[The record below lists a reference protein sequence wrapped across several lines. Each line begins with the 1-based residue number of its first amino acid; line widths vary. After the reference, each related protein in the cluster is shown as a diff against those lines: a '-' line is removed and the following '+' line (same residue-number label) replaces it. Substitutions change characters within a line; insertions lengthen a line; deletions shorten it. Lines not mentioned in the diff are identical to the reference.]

1 MQLSELLDSLDCST
15 MHIIKN
21 GLEDREFSGATLL
34 SSKMASTLEDA
45 EVVFFSPASYFNM
58 LPEELRHDRAF
69 FLYLNEPVKPLSGTS
84 FVATV
89 YEYDSWL
96 RAFEA
101 VAQEF
106 RLLQK
111 HKEQVI
117 GLTGLINDDAP
128 LHKVLDVASEIMGAP
143 ASVMDNSYTFLAVS
157 SNFPEFAA
165 HGEEKTSKTL
175 PSDAFALLKSK
186 GLLNP
191 NRDLG
196 LVVFDWNDAE
206 GNTYTNHFVPVKS
219 GDDIIGSLS
228 FLTKGGARL
237 RPSRANM
244 LPTLAQL
251 VSLQLQRSESFVL
264 NKTLFYAHIFKVLQG
279 GEAPKDADRLA
290 EQFSL
295 FSYKLKRYLQVFY
308 VDLSRH
314 YLPITEVEPLADQL
328 KRQITNS
335 VYTFTKTGIIFLAS
349 TDEPSDEGSCRS
361 EGIERALGTRDIL
374 IGVSDVFTDP
384 SHFPYHL
391 AEAERAIG
399 TATRLGRQGRIAS
412 HSKLILDEALF
423 AIDDPQT
430 LYGCQFAPVLRLL
443 EADKGGKG
451 GLMQTLWCYLE
462 NPDHPAEVASR
473 LFIHKNTLYFRLDK
487 IRKIMG
493 CDFRDGETIA
503 KIILTFHVLH
513 QQNVF
518 KPVGSDLGNLE
529 YD

>member
-1 MQLSELLDSLDCST
+1 MQLSELLNSLDCST
-15 MHIIKN
+15 IHTVKQ
-21 GLEDREFSGATLL
+21 GLEDREFSGTTLL
-34 SSKMASTLEDA
+34 SGKMASTLEDA

-58 LPEELRHDRAF
+58 LPEQLRCDRAF
-69 FLYLNEPVKPLSGTS
+69 FLYLNEPVKPLSGSS
-84 FVATV
+84 FVATI
-89 YEYDSWL
+89 YEYDEWL
-96 RAFEA
+96 HAFET

-117 GLTGLINDDAP
+117 GLTKLINDDAS
-128 LHKVLDVASEIMGAP
+128 LQKVLDVASEIMGAP

-157 SNFPEFAA
+157 SNFPEFVA

-196 LVVFDWNDAE
+196 LVVFDWSDEA

-219 GDDIIGSLS
+219 GSDIVGSLS
-228 FLTKGGARL
+228 FLTKDGSRL
-237 RPSRANM
+237 RQSRANM
-244 LPTLAQL
+244 LPALAQL
-251 VSLQLQRSESFVL
+251 ISLQLQRSESFVL
-264 NKTLFYAHIFKVLQG
+264 NKTLFYAHIFKVLQE
-279 GEAPKDADRLA
+279 GEAPRDAGKLA

-295 FSYKLKRYLQVFY
+295 FGYKLKRHLQVFY
-308 VDLSRH
+308 ADLSRQ
-314 YLPITEVEPLADQL
+314 YLPVAEVEPLAEQL

-349 TDEPSDEGSCRS
+349 TDEPADAGACRR
-361 EGIERALGTRDIL
+361 EGIERALGTRDVR
-374 IGVSDVFTDP
+374 IGVSGSFTDP
-384 SHFPYHL
+384 SHFPYRL
-391 AEAERAIG
+391 AEAERAIA
-399 TATRLGRQGRIAS
+399 TATRLGRQGRVDA
-412 HSKLILDEALF
+412 HSELIVDEALL
-423 AIDDPQT
+423 AIEDPQM

-462 NPDHPAEVASR
+462 DPEHPAEVASR

-487 IRKIMG
+487 IRKVMG

-503 KIILTFHVLH
+503 KIVMTYHVLH
-513 QQNVF
+513 QQNRF
-518 KPVGSDLGNLE
+518 RPLGTDLGNLE
-529 YD
+529 SD